1 MLRSSNDKSIKL
13 KEHSRTYSR
22 FFLTLSLHFFVLL
35 FVALSFNVKADTL
48 TIPDFKEGTLGK
60 YLQYFQESNS
70 RLTLSEAQQQFHQSN
85 IKKGSSHS
93 ISLGID
99 VAPAWMK
106 FTVNNTRELAEIYR
120 LSVETPWLDYLDT
133 WLVKD
138 GKIIQHIKGGDAFP
152 FEKRPMPYRFYAF
165 EHGFSQGKTEVF
177 IRIETKGPMAI
188 PIHFSVVEKA
198 INRDIS
204 SAYQYG
210 LLYGI
215 MFALALYNLVLFVF
229 IRQKEYGLY
238 SLYLI
243 GFILNSLSYT
253 GQLHTVITYDF
264 GPYFQDWLDI
274 FLMITYSVAGLHFA
288 RLLLKTKFYALKLDQ
303 FVIRT
308 TIFIPA
314 GMVIGFVFDNLF
326 FSMILAFL
334 LNTCFA
340 VLFIAMGIR
349 ALMANKPFAVIFIIS
364 SVTAAIC
371 ITVSTLAVAG
381 FLVPYNGYT
390 FKAIE
395 VGMAFEAILLAV
407 ILARQFRMAKLDK
420 VIAETY
426 ARTDALTQL
435 NNRRGFQELTQ
446 PIWQSIIRSKR
457 NAAIVL
463 IDIDFFKRFND
474 QYGHDIGDKVLV
486 NVAQCIEETSR
497 KGDVCARWGGEEF
510 IIFLPE
516 TSESQAFQQA
526 ERIRAAI
533 ALLEIQVIQLP
544 LSVTVSI
551 GVAGTKE
558 NYFQNEPLSLDSLE
572 PMINQSD
579 RALYLAKQKGKNQ
592 VCLPKYT
599 AAI

>member
-1 MLRSSNDKSIKL
+1 MLNFIKYITSLTECVPIKNLRLFLSSLLYISI
-13 KEHSRTYSR
+13 
-22 FFLTLSLHFFVLL
+22 LTL
-35 FVALSFNVKADTL
+35 LSFSFSIKADTL
-48 TIPDFKEGTLGK
+48 TLPEFNEGTLGK
-60 YLQYFQESNS
+60 YVQYFQETNN
-70 RLTLSEAQQQFHQSN
+70 RLTLVEAEQKFYQSYV
-85 IKKGSSHS
+85 KHGSSNS

-99 VAPAWMK
+99 VSPAWMK
-106 FTVNNTRELAEIYR
+106 FTVNNTSELTEMYR
-120 LSVETPWLDYLDT
+120 LSVETPWLDYIDT

-138 GKIIQHIKGGDAFP
+138 GKVIQHIKGGDAYP
-152 FEKRPMPYRFYAF
+152 FEQRPMPYRFYAF
-165 EHGFSQGKTEVF
+165 EHSFTHGKTEVF

-188 PIHFSVVEKA
+188 PIHFSTVQKA
-198 INRDIS
+198 ISRDITS
-204 SAYQYG
+204 SYQYG

-215 MFALALYNLVLFVF
+215 MLALALYNLVLYVF

-243 GFILNSLSYT
+243 GFVLNSLSYT
-253 GQLHTVITYDF
+253 GQLHTIITYDF

-303 FVIRT
+303 FVVRT

-314 GMVIGFVFDNLF
+314 GMAIGFIFDQLF

-340 VLFIAMGIR
+340 MLFIAMGIR
-349 ALMANKPFAVIFIIS
+349 ALMANKPFAVIFILS

-371 ITVSTLAVAG
+371 ITISTLAVAG
-381 FLVPYNGYT
+381 FLIPYNGYT

-420 VIAETY
+420 IIAETY

-457 NAAIVL
+457 EASIVL

-486 NVAQCIEETSR
+486 KVAKCIEETAR

-516 TSESQAFQQA
+516 TSENQALLQA
-526 ERIRAAI
+526 ERIRVAI
-533 ALLEIQVIQLP
+533 ELLEIHIINLP
-544 LSVTVSI
+544 LSITASI
-551 GVAGTKE
+551 GVTGTKE
-558 NYFQNEPLSLDSLE
+558 SHFQSEPLTLDSLE
-572 PMINQSD
+572 PMINQAD
-579 RALYLAKQKGKNQ
+579 RALYMAKQKGKNQ
-592 VCLPKYT
+592 VCTPQ
-599 AAI
+599 

>member
-1 MLRSSNDKSIKL
+1 MLKFSNENTKHIGFESIKN
-13 KEHSRTYSR
+13 RQ
-22 FFLTLSLHFFVLL
+22 LSLLSTRHFLMAL
-35 FVALSFNVKADTL
+35 FFMFSFSIKADTL
-48 TIPDFKEGTLGK
+48 TLPAFEEGPIGK
-60 YLQYFQESNS
+60 YLQYFQESGK
-70 RLTLSEAQQQFHQSN
+70 RLTLSEAQHHFLQSN
-85 IKKGSSHS
+85 VKKGSSNS

-99 VAPAWMK
+99 VAPVWLK
-106 FTVNNTRELAEIYR
+106 FTVNNTHELAEVYR
-120 LSVETPWLDYLDT
+120 LSVETPWLDNIDT
-133 WLVKD
+133 WLVE
-138 GKIIQHIKGGDAFP
+138 GGTVVQHVEGGDAYP
-152 FEKRPMPYRFYAF
+152 FDKRPMPYRFYAF
-165 EHGFSQGKTEVF
+165 EHGFNHRLTEIY

-188 PIHFSVVEKA
+188 PIYFSTVEKS
-198 INRDIS
+198 INRDIAS
-204 SAYQYG
+204 GYQYG

-215 MFALALYNLVLFVF
+215 MIALALYNLVLFVF

-243 GFILNSLSYT
+243 GFVLNSLSYT

-288 RLLLKTKFYALKLDQ
+288 RLLLQTKFYAVKLDQ
-303 FVIRT
+303 FVTRI
-308 TIFIPA
+308 TIFIPV
-314 GMVIGFVFDNLF
+314 GMVIGFVFDQLF
-326 FSMILAFL
+326 FSMVLAFL

-340 VLFIAMGIR
+340 VLFIALGIR
-349 ALMANKPFAVIFIIS
+349 ALMANKPFAVIFILS

-371 ITVSTLAVAG
+371 ITISTLAVAG

-407 ILARQFRMAKLDK
+407 ILARQFRMAQLDK

-426 ARTDALTQL
+426 ARTDSLTQL

-446 PIWQSIIRSKR
+446 SIWQNIIRSKR
-457 NAAIVL
+457 DASIVL

-474 QYGHDIGDKVLV
+474 QYGHDVGDKVLV
-486 NVAQCIEETSR
+486 KVAKCIEDTCR

-516 TSESQAFQQA
+516 TSENQAILQA
-526 ERIRAAI
+526 ERIRSAI
-533 ALLEIQVIQLP
+533 ELLEINIIKLP
-544 LSVTVSI
+544 LSITASL
-551 GVAGTKE
+551 GVAGTTE
-558 NYFQNEPLSLDSLE
+558 GFFQNEPLTLKVLE
-572 PMINQSD
+572 PMINLAD

-592 VCLPKYT
+592 VCTPK
-599 AAI
+599 

>member
-1 MLRSSNDKSIKL
+1 MLK
-13 KEHSRTYSR
+13 HSKNFY
-22 FFLTLSLHFFVLL
+22 
-35 FVALSFNVKADTL
+35 
-48 TIPDFKEGTLGK
+48 
-60 YLQYFQESNS
+60 
-70 RLTLSEAQQQFHQSN
+70 QSN
-85 IKKGSSHS
+85 VKKGSSHS

-106 FTVNNTRELAEIYR
+106 FTVNNISELDETYR
-120 LSVETPWLDYLDT
+120 LSVETPWLDYIDT
-133 WLVKD
+133 WLVQD
-138 GKIIQHIKGGDAFP
+138 GKVIQHIQGGDAYP
-152 FEKRPMPYRFYAF
+152 YEQRPMAYRFYAF
-165 EHGFSQGKTEVF
+165 EHSFSSGKTDVY

-188 PIHFSVVEKA
+188 PIHFSTVKKA
-198 INRDIS
+198 INRDIAS
-204 SAYQYG
+204 GYQYG

-215 MFALALYNLVLFVF
+215 MLALALYNLVLYVF

-243 GFILNSLSYT
+243 GFVLNSLSYT

-314 GMVIGFVFDNLF
+314 GMVIGFIFDSLF
-326 FSMILAFL
+326 ISMILAFL

-340 VLFIAMGIR
+340 VLFIALGVR
-349 ALMANKPFAVIFIIS
+349 ALMANKPYAVIFILS

-371 ITVSTLAVAG
+371 ITISTLAVAG

-407 ILARQFRMAKLDK
+407 ILARQFRMAQLDK

-426 ARTDALTQL
+426 ARTDSLTQL

-446 PIWQSIIRSKR
+446 PIWQSIIRAKR
-457 NAAIVL
+457 DASFVL

-486 NVAQCIEETSR
+486 KVAQCIEETSR

-516 TSESQAFQQA
+516 TSENQALLQA
-526 ERIRAAI
+526 ERIRTAI
-533 ALLEIQVIQLP
+533 ESLEIEVIQLP
-544 LSVTVSI
+544 LSITASI
-551 GVAGTKE
+551 GVAGTNE
-558 NYFQNEPLSLDSLE
+558 SLFQNEPLTLDSLE
-572 PMINQSD
+572 PIINQSD

-592 VCLPKYT
+592 VCVPK
-599 AAI
+599 

>member
-1 MLRSSNDKSIKL
+1 MLKFSNIK
-13 KEHSRTYSR
+13 TMYVG
-22 FFLTLSLHFFVLL
+22 LTLIRASQFLL
-35 FVALSFNVKADTL
+35 SPRHLLMVFLFAISTFTKADTVTL
-48 TIPDFKEGTLGK
+48 PEFEGGTLGK
-60 YLQYFQESNS
+60 YLQYFQESGK
-70 RLTLSEAQQQFHQSN
+70 RLTLSEAQNHFLQSN
-85 IKKGSSHS
+85 IKKGSINS

-106 FTVNNTRELAEIYR
+106 FTIKNTNELAEIYR
-120 LSVETPWLDYLDT
+120 LSVETPWLDNIDT
-133 WLVKD
+133 WLVQ
-138 GKIIQHIKGGDAFP
+138 GETVIEHIEGGDAYP
-152 FEKRPMPYRFYAF
+152 FEQRPMPYRFYAF
-165 EHGFSQGKTEVF
+165 EHKFSQGITDVY

-188 PIHFSVVEKA
+188 PIYFSTVKQA
-198 INRDIS
+198 INRDITS
-204 SAYQYG
+204 SYQYG

-229 IRQKEYGLY
+229 IKQKEYVLY

-243 GFILNSLSYT
+243 GFVLNSLSYT

-288 RLLLKTKFYALKLDQ
+288 RLLLQTKFYALKLDQ
-303 FVIRT
+303 FIRRI
-308 TIFIPA
+308 TIIIPA
-314 GMVIGFVFDNLF
+314 GMVIGFVFDQLF
-326 FSMILAFL
+326 FSMVLAFL

-340 VLFIAMGIR
+340 VLFIALGIR
-349 ALMANKPFAVIFIIS
+349 ALMANKPFAIIFIFS

-371 ITVSTLAVAG
+371 ITISTLAVAG
-381 FLVPYNGYT
+381 LLVPYNEYT

-407 ILARQFRMAKLDK
+407 ILARQFRMAQLDK

-426 ARTDALTQL
+426 ARTDTLTQL

-446 PIWQSIIRSKR
+446 SIWQSIIRAKR
-457 NAAIVL
+457 NASIVL

-486 NVAQCIEETSR
+486 KVSQCIAETCR

-516 TSESQAFQQA
+516 TSESQALLQA
-526 ERIRAAI
+526 ERIRSAI
-533 ALLEIQVIQLP
+533 ELLEINIIELP
-544 LSVTVSI
+544 LSITASL
-551 GVAGTKE
+551 GVAGTTE
-558 NYFQNEPLSLDSLE
+558 GFFQNEPLTLKVLE
-572 PMINQSD
+572 PMINLAD

-592 VCLPKYT
+592 VCTPK
-599 AAI
+599 

>member
-1 MLRSSNDKSIKL
+1 MLKFSDNMTKHTGYQLIKHRQL
-13 KEHSRTYSR
+13 ILLSTMYVLMA
-22 FFLTLSLHFFVLL
+22 FFFTLSFTVQ
-35 FVALSFNVKADTL
+35 AGTL
-48 TIPDFKEGTLGK
+48 VIPEFKDGTLGK
-60 YLQYFQESNS
+60 HLQYFQESSNS
-70 RLTLSEAQQQFHQSN
+70 LTLLDAQKRFTHSRV
-85 IKKGSSHS
+85 KAGTSHS

-99 VAPAWMK
+99 VAPVWMK
-106 FTVNNTRELAEIYR
+106 FTVKNTNEFSEIYR
-120 LSVETPWLDYLDT
+120 LSVETPWLDYIDT
-133 WLVKD
+133 WLVKG
-138 GKIIQHIKGGDAFP
+138 GKVIRHVKGGDAYP
-152 FEKRPMPYRFYAF
+152 YIQRPMPYRFYAF
-165 EHGFSQGKTEVF
+165 EQDFSQGETDVY

-188 PIHFSVVEKA
+188 PIHFSNTQSA
-198 INRDIS
+198 IDRDIS
-204 SAYQYG
+204 SSYQYG

-215 MFALALYNLVLFVF
+215 MLALALYNLVLFVF
-229 IRQKEYGLY
+229 IKQKEYGFY

-308 TIFIPA
+308 TIFIPV
-314 GMVIGFVFDNLF
+314 GMVIGFIFNQLF
-326 FSMILAFL
+326 FAMVLAFL

-340 VLFIAMGIR
+340 VLFIVLGIR
-349 ALMANKPFAVIFIIS
+349 ALMANRPLAIIFILS

-371 ITVSTLAVAG
+371 ITISTLAVAG
-381 FLVPYNGYT
+381 FLIPYNDYT

-407 ILARQFRMAKLDK
+407 ILARQFRMAQLDK

-426 ARTDALTQL
+426 ARTDALTKL

-446 PIWQSIIRSKR
+446 PIWQNIIRAKR
-457 NAAIVL
+457 DTAIVL

-474 QYGHDIGDKVLV
+474 QYGHDVGDKVLV
-486 NVAQCIEETSR
+486 NVAQCIEKTSR

-510 IIFLPE
+510 IILLPE
-516 TSESQAFQQA
+516 TSEKQAILQA
-526 ERIRAAI
+526 ERIRSAI
-533 ALLEIQVIQLP
+533 EMLEINIIQLP
-544 LSVTVSI
+544 LSITASI

-558 NYFQNEPLSLDSLE
+558 SIFEGEPLSLNSLE
-572 PMINQSD
+572 PMINQAD
-579 RALYLAKQKGKNQ
+579 RALYIAKQKGKNQ
-592 VCLPKYT
+592 VCLPK
-599 AAI
+599 